1 MHTYTVK
8 LRRYK
13 KGAYG
18 TTMYRFPIQMRAFCF
33 AEGYYRCLRDIGI
46 TDIYVSVHNEKGEKL
61 LEIK

>member
-1 MHTYTVK
+1 MHLYTVK

-18 TTMYRFPIQMRAFCF
+18 TIVYRFPVKICAYCF

-46 TDIYVSVHNEKGEKL
+46 TDLYVSVHNEKGEKL
-61 LEIK
+61 LEIQ

>member
-1 MHTYTVK
+1 MNYTVK

-18 TTMYRFPIQMRAFCF
+18 TTIYRFPVRIRAFYF
-33 AEGYYRCLRDIGI
+33 AEGYFRCLRDIGI
-46 TDIYVSVHNEKGEKL
+46 NDIYVSVHDEKGVKL